1 MKRVL
6 SLVLAA
12 VVSLTFCV
20 CAQARFVGD
29 VNKDGKVTS
38 SDALLLL
45 QYSIGQINTIDT
57 KIADINGDGNVN
69 SADAL
74 IVLRICVGSYD
85 GKLEVDDELVTSYK
99 KDVVDPI
106 ISTGKFTM
114 KMVVDN
120 DGKDI
125 PMTLEVRGHDV
136 AATMIDNK
144 VYLVFPQ
151 FKVYS
156 EATGYNYNF
165 DFASGSKQSEY
176 TSSEYV
182 TVDGVKYVCEHYINS
197 DSSKSDYYFLDGK
210 LAMIINTNKDGK
222 ASKSKIEDLYA
233 GVNDSSFSLSG
244 YIKVDLSKINNT

>member
-1 MKRVL
+1 
-6 SLVLAA
+6 
-12 VVSLTFCV
+12 
-20 CAQARFVGD
+20 
-29 VNKDGKVTS
+29 
-38 SDALLLL
+38 
-45 QYSIGQINTIDT
+45 
-57 KIADINGDGNVN
+57 
-69 SADAL
+69 
-74 IVLRICVGSYD
+74 
-85 GKLEVDDELVTSYK
+85 
-99 KDVVDPI
+99 
-106 ISTGKFTM
+106 
-114 KMVVDN
+114 MVVDN

-136 AATMIDNK
+136 AATMTYDSTQMRVLMIDNK